1 MMKILIMIWKLNL
14 KNKRKLEK
22 KEDEIQKIIYLKK
35 IKKHFY
41 QTAFK
46 LIIKHP
52 FQIVKI

>member
-41 QTAFK
+41 QTA
-46 LIIKHP
+46 L
-52 FQIVKI
+52 